1 MMWNPTKGDV
11 QWLCLLVVV
20 AAAIVA
26 SAGCGRGDRPDLGRV
41 HGVVTLDGQP
51 LAEAYVQFDPGAVR
65 GSTGVTD
72 ADGRYELVYIRD
84 IKGAAVGEHTVRITT
99 GTETDPEILPP
110 RYHAQTTLRE
120 TVTSGRNE
128 IDFALTS
135 E

>member
-1 MMWNPTKGDV
+1 MMCIAIRRDTRCWCLPV
-11 QWLCLLVVV
+11 LLV
-20 AAAIVA
+20 AAMLTCT
-26 SAGCGRGDRPDLGRV
+26 SCGGGDRPDLGRV
-41 HGVVTLDGQP
+41 HGVVTLDDQP
-51 LAEAYVQFDPGAVR
+51 LAEAFVQFDPGTVR

-72 ADGRYELVYIRD
+72 ANGRYELVYIRD

-110 RYHAQTTLRE
+110 RYHAQTTLTA
-120 TVTSGRNE
+120 TVKPRRNE